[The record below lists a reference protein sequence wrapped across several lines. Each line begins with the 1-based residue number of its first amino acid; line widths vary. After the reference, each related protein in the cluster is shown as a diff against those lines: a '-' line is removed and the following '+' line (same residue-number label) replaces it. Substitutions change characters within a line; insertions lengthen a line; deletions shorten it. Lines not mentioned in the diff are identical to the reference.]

1 MIGWSVPRFVAI
13 VVLAMGCGL
22 QAIAA
27 GAAEV
32 TLIGPGGIRAAV
44 TQLVPLFERATG
56 NRVTATFGSGGR
68 TKDQVLKG
76 GSFDVSIV
84 EPPVEPLVTSGEVI
98 PASETPLAFVSV
110 GVAVRAGAPKPDI
123 STAEAVK
130 EMLLHAKA
138 IAYPNGATGAGA
150 GLSFDETLREL
161 GIYDEMRPKIKIAAG
176 GAGAMALLAKGEVD
190 IGLTYLSE
198 MTPEQ
203 GVDIVGPLP
212 KEISMPTALIAFIS
226 SHAKALDAA
235 KALVMFLS
243 SGEAA
248 SVYRRNGFEP
258 AQK

>member
-1 MIGWSVPRFVAI
+1 MTMWNLPRCIGI
-13 VVLAMGCGL
+13 VVLTMGCCL

-27 GAAEV
+27 DAAEV

-56 NRVTATFGSGGR
+56 NQVKATFGSGGR
-68 TKDQVLKG
+68 TKEQVIQG
-76 GSFDVSIV
+76 GDFDVSIV
-84 EPPVEPLVTSGEVI
+84 EPPVEPMVTSGQVI
-98 PASETPLAFVSV
+98 VASETPLAFVSV
-110 GVAVRAGAPKPDI
+110 GVAVKAGAPKPDI
-123 STAEAVK
+123 SSAEAVK
-130 EMLLHAKA
+130 KMLLHAKA

-150 GLSFDETLREL
+150 GLSFDQTLREL
-161 GIYDEMRPKIKIAAG
+161 GIYDEMQPKIKIAAG
-176 GAGAMALLAKGEVD
+176 GAGAMALLAKGDVD

-212 KEISMPTALIAFIS
+212 KEISTPTALIAFVS
-226 SHAKALDAA
+226 SHAKAPDAA